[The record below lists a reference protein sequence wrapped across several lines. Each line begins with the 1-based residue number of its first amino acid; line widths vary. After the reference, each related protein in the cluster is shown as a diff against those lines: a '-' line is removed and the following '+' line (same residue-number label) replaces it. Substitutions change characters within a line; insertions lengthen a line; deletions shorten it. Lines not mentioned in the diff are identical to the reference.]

1 MCPRRGLWLQWRG
14 NCAPPDAHDTFGRG
28 VIWQAPAL
36 AAVAWPGVHDAGCGC
51 SGVATVPRPAP
62 MTRWAEVSVGR
73 FLFWL
78 QELRSQPRVR
88 AWPGRPVRQILAR
101 KTGKANLAR
110 KARMTGKANSRAWRP
125 LHVRIRV
132 APAVRTGWWLFL
144 IQKGLRNRPFLRAGY
159 PPPRRVGD
167 QMSAPSCFSPT
178 LRPEAVDLWRPRTS
192 WSRSPL

>member
-1 MCPRRGLWLQWRG
+1 MCPRRGLWLQWRC
-14 NCAPPDAHDTFGRG
+14 NCAPPGAHDTLGRG
-28 VIWQAPAL
+28 VIWQVPAL
-36 AAVAWPGVHDAGCGC
+36 AAVAWPCVHDVGCGC

-62 MTRWAEVSVGR
+62 MTRWAEVSVCR
-73 FLFWL
+73 FLLWRQWRGHVPMTL
-78 QELRSQPRVR
+78 AVAAVAVRLGLRSQPRVR

-132 APAVRTGWWLFL
+132 VPAVRTGWRLFL

-159 PPPRRVGD
+159 PPP
-167 QMSAPSCFSPT
+167 
-178 LRPEAVDLWRPRTS
+178 PEGWGPN
-192 WSRSPL
+192 